1 MNWLYKILFF
11 WCKWY
16 QRLLRLGDR

>member
-1 MNWLYKILFF
+1 MNWLYEILFF